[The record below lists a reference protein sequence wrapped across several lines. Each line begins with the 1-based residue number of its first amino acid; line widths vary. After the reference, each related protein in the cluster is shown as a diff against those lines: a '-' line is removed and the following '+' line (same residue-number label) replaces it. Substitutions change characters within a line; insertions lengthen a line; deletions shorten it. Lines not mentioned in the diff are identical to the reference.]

1 MPGTARYALPLLLL
15 FIIAGCASPSKIP
28 STGMIV
34 GYHGFGEHYA
44 EIGWMGFN
52 PSIFRHGIPGSQG
65 YSVSTELHLGDH
77 FIVGG
82 TGSAWISFLYLELGL
97 NGSFYTDFR
106 EAAVALRPEIGA
118 SEIFIGNTMTR
129 VVLGANIPIVNRNFD
144 GIASPEL
151 AVRTVIPF

>member
-15 FIIAGCASPSKIP
+15 LIIAGCASPSTIP

-34 GYHGFGEHYA
+34 GYHGLGEHYA
-44 EIGWMGFN
+44 EVGWMGFN
-52 PSIFRHGIPGSQG
+52 PNLYRHGFPGSQG
-65 YSVSTELHLGDH
+65 YSVSTELHLNDRV
-77 FIVGG
+77 IVGEM
-82 TGSAWISFLYLELGL
+82 GSAWISFLYLELGI
-97 NGSFYTDFR
+97 NGSFYTDFKK
-106 EAAVALRPEIGA
+106 AAVTLRPEIGA

-129 VVLGANIPIVNRNFD
+129 IVLGANIPIVNRKFD